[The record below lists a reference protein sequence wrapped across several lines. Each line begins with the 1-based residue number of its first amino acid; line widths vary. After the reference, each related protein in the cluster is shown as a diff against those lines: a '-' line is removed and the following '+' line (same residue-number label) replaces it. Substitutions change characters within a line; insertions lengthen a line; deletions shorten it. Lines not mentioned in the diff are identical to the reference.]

1 MQTKKTYRMSE
12 KALAIIEQIKREKN
26 IKTDQAALEYIL
38 QEYAQKDSSAE
49 TIAKVMGDVNRDLVQ
64 RCRMMSENIETIMDI
79 LNTMLYIRDPRDEGI
94 EKCMTAE
101 EMPHPFLTSSQEQ
114 MKERIAYRKMLK
126 DNRVRKNK
134 E

>member
-12 KALAIIEQIKREKN
+12 KALEIIEQIKKEKN

>member
-12 KALAIIEQIKREKN
+12 KALEIIEQIKKEKN

-49 TIAKVMGDVNRDLVQ
+49 TIAKVIGDVNRDLVQ

-114 MKERIAYRKMLK
+114 MKERIAYRKMVK
-126 DNRVRKNK
+126 DNRMRKNK